1 MLIER
6 LFSCSAI
13 ATVANIFKSRNIFS
27 CQAENESRNIFKSVT
42 VANTEILYVDGMML
56 YILYDEKF

>member
-1 MLIER
+1 MLIEIER

-27 CQAENESRNIFKSVT
+27 CQAENESRNIFKT
-42 VANTEILYVDGMML
+42 VANTEILYVDSML
-56 YILYDEKF
+56 YFLYDEKF